1 MMPRSAPPGASPRA
15 RTGVEQIYASL
26 REQIVAVVLRPGDS
40 LSEARIAETFGVS
53 RTPVREAFKRLAE
66 ERLLRVVP
74 QVGSF
79 VAPIDLG
86 SVRDSHFVRESLECR
101 LVGLAAQRIND
112 VQRAELAR
120 NLQAQAEAMKANDPA
135 QFFRHDEE
143 MHRLIARIAGHERA
157 WQVIHEAKGQLDR
170 VRRLSLADA
179 TRSRSRISEHRA
191 IVRCVVEG
199 DAAGAERAM
208 RDHLASI
215 FTAID
220 NIAAENAHYFVD
232 GEAHVGTPFAAASGR

>member
-1 MMPRSAPPGASPRA
+1 MMPRSAPPGATPRA
-15 RTGVEQIYASL
+15 RAGADQIYASL
-26 REQIVAVVLRPGDS
+26 REQIVTVALRPGDS

-66 ERLLRVVP
+66 EGLLEVVP

-79 VAPIDLG
+79 VAPIDLT

-101 LVGLAAQRIND
+101 LVGLAARRID
-112 VQRAELAR
+112 DAQRAELAR
-120 NLQAQAEAMKANDPA
+120 TLQAQSDAMKANDSA
-135 QFFRHDEE
+135 LFFRHDEE
-143 MHRLIARIAGHERA
+143 MHRLLARIAGHERA

-179 TRSRSRISEHRA
+179 SRARARISEHRA
-191 IVRCVVEG
+191 IVQCVIEG
-199 DAAGAERAM
+199 DARGAERAM
-208 RDHLASI
+208 REHLASI

-220 NIAAENAHYFVD
+220 NIAAGHAHYFVD
-232 GEAHVGTPFAAASGR
+232 DRPARPNREMR